1 MHINQNLC
9 RINFGTEEVI
19 LVKEIENHSE
29 KNLPNDKID
38 ISLSDKN
45 LENDEERFQIVVIL
59 NNFCLLFQKDEL

>member
-45 LENDEERFQIVVIL
+45 LENEEERFQIVVIL
-59 NNFCLLFQKDEL
+59 NSFCLLFQKDEL

>member
-38 ISLSDKN
+38 ISLIKIW
-45 LENDEERFQIVVIL
+45 RMRRKGF
-59 NNFCLLFQKDEL
+59 K